1 MVVILTLYGMW
12 RYRPELFDNITF
24 DERLE
29 KNLLITYIMEY
40 CGSNEVRYPEP
51 EILKMCVDAFFKS
64 KKDNY
69 SRMLDA
75 LLAEYSPIEN
85 YDRTEERTIDIN
97 RENTVNRSGEDGG
110 SDNRTLS
117 SNTTDTIQS
126 GKKSTTENKT
136 SAFNAT
142 TYQPL
147 DTSTT
152 EDNGNSTDTLE
163 NRGTDNLVRKN
174 NFSNSESGNGKEG
187 HKEKARTHGNIGVTT
202 NQQMINEEIELR
214 KINIYELIALDFENE
229 ITIPVY

>member
-1 MVVILTLYGMW
+1 MW
-12 RYRPELFDNITF
+12 RYSPELFNDISL

-29 KNLLITYIMEY
+29 KNLLITYIMQY

-64 KKDNY
+64 KKENY

-75 LLAEYSPIEN
+75 LLIEYSPIEN
-85 YDRTEERTIDIN
+85 YDRMEERTLDIN
-97 RENTVNRSGEDGG
+97 RENIVNRSGED
-110 SDNRTLS
+110 SRTDNRTLS
-117 SNTTDTIQS
+117 STTVDSIQS
-126 GKKSTTENKT
+126 EKNSMSENKT

-147 DTSTT
+147 GTSTT
-152 EDNGNSTDTLE
+152 EESGNSTDNME
-163 NRGTDNLVRKN
+163 NNGTDNLESENK
-174 NFSNSESGNGKEG
+174 FSNSETGNGTEG
-187 HKEKARTHGNIGVTT
+187 HKENARMHGNIGVTT

-229 ITIPVY
+229 ITIAVY

>member
-1 MVVILTLYGMW
+1 MW
-12 RYRPELFDNITF
+12 RYSPELFNDISL

-29 KNLLITYIMEY
+29 KNLLITYIMQY

-64 KKDNY
+64 KKENY

-75 LLAEYSPIEN
+75 LLIEYSPIEN
-85 YDRTEERTIDIN
+85 YDRMEERTLDIN
-97 RENTVNRSGEDGG
+97 RENSVNRSGEDSGT
-110 SDNRTLS
+110 DNRTLS
-117 SNTTDTIQS
+117 STTVDSIQS
-126 GKKSTTENKT
+126 EKKSTSENKT

-152 EDNGNSTDTLE
+152 EESGRSTDNME
-163 NRGTDNLVRKN
+163 NNGTDNLARENK
-174 NFSNSESGNGKEG
+174 FSNSETGNGTEG
-187 HKEKARTHGNIGVTT
+187 HKENARMHGNIGVTT

>member
-1 MVVILTLYGMW
+1 MLITLYGMW
-12 RYRPELFDNITF
+12 RYSPELFNDISL

-29 KNLLITYIMEY
+29 KNLLITYIMQY

-64 KKDNY
+64 KKENY

-75 LLAEYSPIEN
+75 LLIEYSPIEN
-85 YDRTEERTIDIN
+85 YDRMEERTLDIN
-97 RENTVNRSGEDGG
+97 RENSVNRSGEDRGT
-110 SDNRTLS
+110 DNRTLS
-117 SNTTDTIQS
+117 STTVDSIQS
-126 GKKSTTENKT
+126 EKKSTSENKT

-152 EDNGNSTDTLE
+152 EESGRSTDNME
-163 NRGTDNLVRKN
+163 NNGTDNLARENK
-174 NFSNSESGNGKEG
+174 FSNSETGNGTEG
-187 HKEKARTHGNIGVTT
+187 HKENARMHGNIGVTT

>member
-1 MVVILTLYGMW
+1 MQYAG
-12 RYRPELFDNITF
+12 
-24 DERLE
+24 
-29 KNLLITYIMEY
+29 
-40 CGSNEVRYPEP
+40 GNEVRYPEP
-51 EILKMCVDAFFKS
+51 TILSMCVESFFNARM
-64 KKDNY
+64 DGY

-85 YDRTEERTIDIN
+85 YDRMEERTLNIN
-97 RENTVNRSGEDGG
+97 RENSVNRSGEDSGT
-110 SDNRTLS
+110 DNRTLS
-117 SNTTDTIQS
+117 STTVDSIQS
-126 GKKSTTENKT
+126 EKKSTSENKT

-152 EDNGNSTDTLE
+152 EETGRSSDNME
-163 NRGTDNLVRKN
+163 NNGTDNLARENK
-174 NFSNSESGNGKEG
+174 FSNSETGNGTEG
-187 HKEKARTHGNIGVTT
+187 HKEKARMHGNIGVTT

>member
-1 MVVILTLYGMW
+1 MLITLYGMW
-12 RYRPELFDNITF
+12 RYSPDLFNDISL

-29 KNLLITYIMEY
+29 KNLLITYIMQY
-40 CGSNEVRYPEP
+40 CGSNEVRYPDP

-64 KKDNY
+64 KKENY

-75 LLAEYSPIEN
+75 LLIEYSPIEN
-85 YDRTEERTIDIN
+85 YNRMEERTLDIN
-97 RENTVNRSGEDGG
+97 RENIVNRSGEDSGTD
-110 SDNRTLS
+110 SRTLS
-117 SNTTDTIQS
+117 STTVDSIQS
-126 GKKSTTENKT
+126 EKNSMSENKT

-147 DTSTT
+147 GTSTT
-152 EDNGNSTDTLE
+152 EESGNSTDNME
-163 NRGTDNLVRKN
+163 NNGTDNLERENK
-174 NFSNSESGNGKEG
+174 FSNSETGNGTEG
-187 HKEKARTHGNIGVTT
+187 HKENARMHGNIGVTT

>member
-1 MVVILTLYGMW
+1 MLITLYGMW
-12 RYRPELFDNITF
+12 RYSPELFNDISL

-29 KNLLITYIMEY
+29 KNLLITYIMQY

-64 KKDNY
+64 KKENY

-75 LLAEYSPIEN
+75 LLIEYSPIEN
-85 YDRTEERTIDIN
+85 YDRMEERTIDIN
-97 RENTVNRSGEDGG
+97 RENSVNRSGEDRGT
-110 SDNRTLS
+110 DNRTLS
-117 SNTTDTIQS
+117 STTVDSIQS
-126 GKKSTTENKT
+126 EKKSTSENKT

-147 DTSTT
+147 NTSTT
-152 EDNGNSTDTLE
+152 EESGRSTDNME
-163 NRGTDNLVRKN
+163 NNGTDNLARENK
-174 NFSNSESGNGKEG
+174 FSNSETGNGTEG
-187 HKEKARTHGNIGVTT
+187 HKENARMHGNIGVTT